1 MVDTHVLK
9 NLHNLIRNASL
20 KYTGEFVWQDVELT
34 NDFKKAYTNYLEKNG
49 YTVEFF
55 DYSAVITTSLSRYI
69 FVPNQWFVIASY
81 AVGVYQEL
89 VKYKEYYK
97 DISDKLNKKFDLY
110 TRQLRDSATMI
121 DKKEFMT
128 EGQKIVAN
136 KNPKVG
142 EDAVTEAVER
152 LWRFVNDYSW
162 WSGQKT
168 IDRAD
173 FYVSV
178 VLNMLNLVNVSQGY
192 VADIVNA
199 YASDFT
205 LGSMVKNLDGFT
217 INMVCNIED
226 KDICSID
233 LYEENQGEKAATI
246 IAEAEKKY
254 SANPDTGKF
263 KLKISNS
270 RNKEIKYK

>member
-128 EGQKIVAN
+128 EGQKIVAS

-192 VADIVNA
+192 VADIANA

-217 INMVCNIED
+217 VNMVCNIED

-233 LYEENQGEKAATI
+233 LYEENQGEKATTI
-246 IAEAEKKY
+246 IAEAEGKY